1 MGASPVEL
9 QLPTGEQSP
18 AEQKAFFDAH
28 GFAVVRGCLS
38 QTEVEECAAAVKE
51 LHERAA
57 AGEPGSFQFEPFA
70 KDRLTEDNLPV
81 LRKIERTDVLSPVF
95 HQLARHPKIVATWQN
110 VIGDENL
117 LLFRSTLMLK
127 PAHHGSAHALHQ
139 DAAVSLNSHSALAP
153 MGIADEVRIYAA
165 VRAQYWPLR
174 PAGSAVAVSVALRDA
189 DSSNGWCVALLPF
202 LPSSLLRPPGPCG
215 WTALEMIGP
224 VPL

>member
-1 MGASPVEL
+1 MAQVARACTRDRSEPPPLASPSVAGRARNPLAMGASAAEL
-9 QLPTGEQSP
+9 QLPTGEQSA

-38 QTEVEECAAAVKE
+38 QPEVEECAAAVKE

-70 KDRLTEDNLPV
+70 KDRLTDDNLPV

-95 HQLARHPKIVATWQN
+95 HRLARHPKIVATWQN

-139 DAAVSLNSHSALAP
+139 DAAVRPKSHRCLGP
-153 MGIADEVRIYAA
+153 MDG
-165 VRAQYWPLR
+165 
-174 PAGSAVAVSVALRDA
+174 
-189 DSSNGWCVALLPF
+189 
-202 LPSSLLRPPGPCG
+202 
-215 WTALEMIGP
+215 
-224 VPL
+224 